1 MKPALLWWL
10 LVMAMAPCA
19 LGAQQN
25 PSQAVEEYRQI
36 YLDARQVYETAV
48 GDRDILK
55 ATHDDLIRQRNLA
68 VQRGDGERADQLS
81 AEIQEKADELDSA
94 DAELRMLLQV
104 WVDAWE
110 VLTGRIDSY
119 RLLLTQQLEARPAD
133 SEDDEFYRQLEARFD
148 SLTSLRDSVDAAI
161 PRVPVEVPAMPN
173 IQALPTDSP
182 AALRRKAGIY
192 EDYASVCER
201 RLSRVNDQIDKLNN
215 DRRINEAKAGSDRR
229 RDRFGTRTVQVG
241 QTGAGSGRAAGDT
254 AVVDLS
260 QQTLEQRIEAL
271 EELREELSS
280 KRDEALA
287 RARELRR
294 PVGGSR

>member
-36 YLDARQVYETAV
+36 HLDARQAYETAV

-68 VQRGDGERADQLS
+68 VQQGDGERADQLS

-94 DAELRMLLQV
+94 DAELRMLLQR
-104 WVDAWE
+104 WVDAGE
-110 VLTGRIDSY
+110 VLTGRIDAY

-192 EDYASVCER
+192 EDYAIVCER
-201 RLSRVNDQIDKLNN
+201 RISRVNDQIDKLNN
-215 DRRINEAKAGSDRR
+215 DRRINEATRR
-229 RDRFGTRTVQVG
+229 RDRFGNRTVQVG
-241 QTGAGSGRAAGDT
+241 RTGAGSGRAPGDT

-260 QQTLEQRIEAL
+260 QQTVEQRIEAL

-294 PVGGSR
+294 PAGGSR